1 MFCVVDAS
9 SGFYVILSGSV
20 TSSSVHLNS
29 LRVRGSVLDP
39 LTSIQG
45 DKIFK
50 PSMLK
55 NFIYPVIFQKK
66 PADPLKIKLYFLTA
80 DLVFFVVI
88 FDKALKAFI

>member
-1 MFCVVDAS
+1 
-9 SGFYVILSGSV
+9 
-20 TSSSVHLNS
+20 
-29 LRVRGSVLDP
+29 
-39 LTSIQG
+39 
-45 DKIFK
+45 
-50 PSMLK
+50 MLK